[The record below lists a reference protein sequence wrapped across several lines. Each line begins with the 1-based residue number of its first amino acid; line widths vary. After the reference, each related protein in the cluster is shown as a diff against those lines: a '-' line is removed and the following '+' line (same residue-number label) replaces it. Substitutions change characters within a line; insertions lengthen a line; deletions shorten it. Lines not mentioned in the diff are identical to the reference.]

1 MEQWDIMFS
10 RDEYTSNLIALFN
23 SVYRMDK
30 QNEYKL
36 LLEDA
41 IEELR
46 IQVPLMAMCYK

>member
-1 MEQWDIMFS
+1 MEQWDTMFS
-10 RDEYTSNLIALFN
+10 RDEYTSNLIAFIN

-41 IEELR
+41 IEELS
-46 IQVPLMAMCYK
+46 IQVPLMAMCYR

>member
-1 MEQWDIMFS
+1 MEQWDTMFS
-10 RDEYTSNLIALFN
+10 RVEYTSNLIAFIN

-41 IEELR
+41 IEELS
-46 IQVPLMAMCYK
+46 IQVPLMAMCYR

>member
-1 MEQWDIMFS
+1 MEKWDTMFS
-10 RDEYTSNLIALFN
+10 RDEHTSNLIAFIN

-41 IEELR
+41 IEELS